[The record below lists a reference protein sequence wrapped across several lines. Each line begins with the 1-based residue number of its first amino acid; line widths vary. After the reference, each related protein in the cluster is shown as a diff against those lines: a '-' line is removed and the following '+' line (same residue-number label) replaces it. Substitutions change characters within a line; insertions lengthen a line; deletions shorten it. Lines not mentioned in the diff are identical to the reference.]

1 MLLKLFQALMPK
13 EERFLEYFAAHSEK
27 IVEAAEALRQMTH
40 AGGDTSAHC
49 HTIYAKEGEADVIAR
64 KTLLAIHRTF
74 ITPFDRSDIH
84 GLITAMDD
92 TIDLMEETAQRIEL
106 YEVTDFTEEMKEM
119 AESAHKC
126 ALIIRQTIP
135 LLAAINKN
143 SRQINELC
151 VEVSKIE
158 GQADRRLRQGLSK
171 LIKGGYDPILILTR
185 KEIYEVLESVI
196 DRCEDVMDAVQGI
209 VIEHV

>member
-1 MLLKLFQALMPK
+1 MMRWFKALMPK
-13 EERFLEYFAAHSEK
+13 EERFFELFARHSEA
-27 IVEAAEALRQMTH
+27 VLAGAEALRAMLE
-40 AGGDTSAHC
+40 GGDA
-49 HTIYAKEGEADVIAR
+49 IQRNYQIVMDREQDADDVTREVLIAVR
-64 KTLLAIHRTF
+64 RTF

>member
-1 MLLKLFQALMPK
+1 MLLKLFRSLMPR
-13 EERFLEYFAAHSEK
+13 EESFLEYFSDHSQK
-27 IVEAAEALRQMTH
+27 IVEATAALH
-40 AGGDTSAHC
+40 AMMASGTDIEPHC
-49 HTIYAKEGEADVIAR
+49 HTIYTIEGEADVIAR

-92 TIDLMEETAQRIEL
+92 TIDLVEETAQRVEL
-106 YEVTDFTEEMKEM
+106 YEITEFTDEMKEM
-119 AESAHKC
+119 AESAHRC
-126 ALIIRQTIP
+126 AMIIQKTIP
-135 LLAAINKN
+135 LLAAINKHSN
-143 SRQINELC
+143 QINQFC
-151 VEVSKIE
+151 VDVSKIE
-158 GQADRRLRQGLSK
+158 GQADRKMRHGLSK
-171 LIKGGYDPILILTR
+171 LLKSGPDPILFITL

>member
-1 MLLKLFQALMPK
+1 MLLRLFRALMPK
-13 EERFLEYFAAHSEK
+13 EESFLEYFSEHSQK
-27 IVEAAEALRQMTH
+27 IVDASAALHHMMAPGSDIAKSCH
-40 AGGDTSAHC
+40 AIF
-49 HTIYAKEGEADVIAR
+49 TIEGEADVIAR

-92 TIDLMEETAQRIEL
+92 TVDLVEEAAQRIEL
-106 YEVTDFTEEMKEM
+106 YEMTEFTDEMKEM
-119 AESAHKC
+119 AESAHRC
-126 ALIIRQTIP
+126 AMIVQKTIP

-143 SRQINELC
+143 SSQINQLC
-151 VEVSKIE
+151 VDVSKIE
-158 GQADRRLRQGLSK
+158 GQADRKMRQGLSK
-171 LIKGGYDPILILTR
+171 LIKGGHDPIFLITR
-185 KEIYEVLESVI
+185 KEIYEVIESVI

>member
-1 MLLKLFQALMPK
+1 MLLKLFHALMPK
-13 EERFLEYFAAHSEK
+13 EERFLDYFSAHSEK
-27 IVEAAEALRQMTH
+27 IIAATEALHQMMAT
-40 AGGDTSAHC
+40 GGDTAPYC
-49 HTIYAKEGEADVIAR
+49 QIIYTKEGEADVIAR

-92 TIDLMEETAQRIEL
+92 TIDLVEEAAQRIEL
-106 YEVTDFTEEMKEM
+106 YEVTAFTDEMKEM
-119 AESAHKC
+119 ADSARKC
-126 ALIIRQTIP
+126 AVIIQQTIP

-158 GQADRRLRQGLSK
+158 GQADRKLRQGLSK
-171 LIKGGYDPILILTR
+171 LIKGGHDPIFVLTR
-185 KEIYEVLESVI
+185 KEIYELLESVI

>member
-1 MLLKLFQALMPK
+1 MLLKLFHAIMPK
-13 EERFLEYFAAHSEK
+13 EESFLEYFANHSQK
-27 IVEAAEALRQMTH
+27 IVEAAEALHNMM
-40 AGGDTSAHC
+40 APGNGIEAYC
-49 HTIYAKEGEADVIAR
+49 HKIYTIEGEADIIAR
-64 KTLLAIHRTF
+64 TTLLAIHRTF

-92 TIDLMEETAQRIEL
+92 TIDLVEETAQRIEL
-106 YEVTDFTEEMKEM
+106 YEITEFTEEMKDM
-119 AESAHKC
+119 AESAHRC
-126 ALIIRQTIP
+126 AIIIQKTIP

-143 SRQINELC
+143 ANLINQHC
-151 VEVSKIE
+151 VDVSKIE
-158 GQADRRLRQGLSK
+158 GQADRKMRRGLSM
-171 LIKGGYDPILILTR
+171 LLKGERDPILFITR